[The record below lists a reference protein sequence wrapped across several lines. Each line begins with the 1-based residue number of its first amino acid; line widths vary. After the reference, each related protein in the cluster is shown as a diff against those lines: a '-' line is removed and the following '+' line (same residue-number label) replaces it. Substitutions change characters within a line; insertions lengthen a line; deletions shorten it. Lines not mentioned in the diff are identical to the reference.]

1 MALQDG
7 FLHKAPSFCMADTG
21 RAPRLARA
29 PRRRQPV
36 RFFGL
41 LGPSPTNHAG
51 QRQLMPL
58 FQRMELHRGKA
69 ATCSPVQ
76 EILFIKMLIRS
87 TLFPINQIKWP
98 QQFQSFLRLERLGG
112 GFFFLFLSYF
122 LFSTWPKLW
131 WCLVFPCHLT
141 NHQDDR
147 SILAC
152 RKKKSIKGQYILLT
166 AQVRAWLAACS
177 TIVHLAPKLRPW
189 FEETFFFSIWM
200 CSFRSF

>member
-152 RKKKSIKGQYILLT
+152 RKKKIHQGAIYFINCSGESLTGRLLHNCASGT
-166 AQVRAWLAACS
+166 KVEAMIWGN
-177 TIVHLAPKLRPW
+177 
-189 FEETFFFSIWM
+189 FFFLYLDV
-200 CSFRSF
+200 FF

>member
-58 FQRMELHRGKA
+58 FQRMELHQELV

-87 TLFPINQIKWP
+87 TLLPINQIKWP

-112 GFFFLFLSYF
+112 GFFFSISYF
-122 LFSTWPKLW
+122 FFNMAQVMM
-131 WCLVFPCHLT
+131 VFGVSLPSHKSPRRQINSSL
-141 NHQDDR
+141 QE
-147 SILAC
+147 
-152 RKKKSIKGQYILLT
+152 KKSIKGQ
-166 AQVRAWLAACS
+166 
-177 TIVHLAPKLRPW
+177 
-189 FEETFFFSIWM
+189 
-200 CSFRSF
+200 

>member
-58 FQRMELHRGKA
+58 FQRMELHRGLA

-87 TLFPINQIKWP
+87 TLFPINQIKSP

-112 GFFFLFLSYF
+112 GFFFSFSF
-122 LFSTWPKLW
+122 LFSFFN
-131 WCLVFPCHLT
+131 V
-141 NHQDDR
+141 
-147 SILAC
+147 
-152 RKKKSIKGQYILLT
+152 
-166 AQVRAWLAACS
+166 AQVMMVFGVSLPSHKSPRRQINSSLQGKKNPS
-177 TIVHLAPKLRPW
+177 RGNR
-189 FEETFFFSIWM
+189 FY
-200 CSFRSF
+200 